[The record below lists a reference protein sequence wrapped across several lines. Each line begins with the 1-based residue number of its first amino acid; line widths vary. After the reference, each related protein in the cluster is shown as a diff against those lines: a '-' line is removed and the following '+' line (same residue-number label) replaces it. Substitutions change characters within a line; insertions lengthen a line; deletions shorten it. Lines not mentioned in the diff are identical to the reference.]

1 VPRDSRRACTHR
13 ERAERVE
20 NGDAVLVLLADLEE
34 SFLFSSASREGGAQ
48 EGWLVLQRRSVGVK

>member
-20 NGDAVLVLLADLEE
+20 NGDVVLVLLADLEE
-34 SFLFSSASREGGAQ
+34 SFLFSLASREGGAQ
-48 EGWLVLQRRSVGVK
+48 EGWLVL